1 MQKIEIVIRPD
12 SLGAVAEAL
21 RKAKVSSYRVNEVT
35 VFDPSARPSGSFRG
49 ASYDVGCERL
59 ELGLIVAD
67 HETEPT
73 IEAIREGIGR
83 GSDVFGLGHDDA
95 EVVVLAV
102 QDSRRLLPPRAP
114 WSRSSR

>member
-1 MQKIEIVIRPD
+1 VFEPC
-12 SLGAVAEAL
+12 
-21 RKAKVSSYRVNEVT
+21 AK
-35 VFDPSARPSGSFRG
+35 PSGSYRG
-49 ASYDVGCERL
+49 ASYDVGSERL
-59 ELGLIVAD
+59 ELGLVVAD

-102 QDSRRLLPPRAP
+102 QDSGRLSPSRVP
-114 WSRSSR
+114 WSRASR